1 MVGPSEYPRELAE
14 CFGRNLVRARRRA
27 DLSQEQLSAI
37 SELHRTA
44 IGLLER
50 GARLPRLDT
59 IVKLAGGIEVDAA
72 DLIVGMRWFPG
83 PPKQVG
89 FYVAEERL
97 QPSGEGG

>member
-1 MVGPSEYPRELAE
+1 MNGLNDYPRELAE
-14 CFGRNLVRARRRA
+14 RFGRNLVRARRLA
-27 DLSQEQLSAI
+27 DLSQEELSTI

-72 DLIVGMRWFPG
+72 DLIVGMRWYPG

-89 FYVAEERL
+89 FYVAEDRL
-97 QPSGEGG
+97 QPSREED

>member
-1 MVGPSEYPRELAE
+1 MASPSDYPRELAE
-14 CFGRNLVRARRRA
+14 RFGRNLVRARRRA
-27 DLSQEQLSAI
+27 DLSQEQLGAI

-44 IGLLER
+44 IGMLER

-59 IVKLAGGIEVDAA
+59 IVKLAGGIEVDGAE
-72 DLIVGMRWFPG
+72 LIAGMRWYPG